1 MGGWGFMKKCLVL
14 AAVAAFA
21 FVLLPESAYAWGPG
35 VHISIAEWLLSNL
48 SILPASVAH
57 TIATHKDA
65 FKYGALSADIFIGKG
80 STVVPGHSHNWETGL
95 TLLQNVQ
102 SPKLR
107 SYAYGYLS
115 HLAADVVAHNN
126 YVPSLMSGAPTSGK
140 FGHVYIEAQAD
151 RMVRWNSNSV
161 RGLFKIS
168 CTDHDCELLAA
179 TNKNKSGFA
188 IRKQVFRSSVALCG
202 GYPWKTSLKLI
213 HHTMPG
219 AADRKYLGSMID
231 ASVRSVVNIL
241 SKQDKSAVIGVDPIG
256 ATALADSKGMCA
268 GTPVLPRR
276 NPFPLVFPLDKRVST
291 LPELRAAHRIV
302 L

>member
-1 MGGWGFMKKCLVL
+1 MKKCLVL

-219 AADRKYLGSMID
+219 AADRKYLRSMID

>member
-1 MGGWGFMKKCLVL
+1 MKKSLVL
-14 AAVAAFA
+14 VAVAAFA
-21 FVLLPESAYAWGPG
+21 FVLLPDAAYAWGPG

-48 SILPASVAH
+48 TLLPASVAH
-57 TIATHKDA
+57 TIALHKDA

-80 STVVPGHSHNWETGL
+80 STVVPGHSHNWETGF
-95 TLLQNVQ
+95 TLLKNVQ
-102 SPKLR
+102 SPKLK

-140 FGHVYIEAQAD
+140 LGHVYIEAQAD

-168 CTDHDCELLAA
+168 CTDHDCELLSA
-179 TNKNKSGFA
+179 TNKNRSGFA
-188 IRKQVFRSSVALCG
+188 FRKQVFRSSVALCG
-202 GYPWKTSLKLI
+202 AYPWKSSLKLI

-219 AADRKYLGSMID
+219 AADKKYLRSMID
-231 ASVRSVVNIL
+231 ASARSVVNIL
-241 SKQDKSAVIGVDPIG
+241 SMHDKSAVVGVDPIG
-256 ATALADSKGMCA
+256 ASALADSKGLCA
-268 GTPVLPRR
+268 GTPILPKR

-291 LPELRAAHRIV
+291 LPKLQVSHRIV

>member
-1 MGGWGFMKKCLVL
+1 MKKCLVL

-161 RGLFKIS
+161 RGLFKIP

-219 AADRKYLGSMID
+219 AADRKYLRSMID

>member
-1 MGGWGFMKKCLVL
+1 MKKGLVL
-14 AAVAAFA
+14 AAVAAFV

-48 SILPASVAH
+48 SLLPAPVAH
-57 TIATHKDA
+57 TIALHKDA

-80 STVVPGHSHNWETGL
+80 STVVPGHSHNWETGF
-95 TLLQNVQ
+95 TLLKNVQ

-140 FGHVYIEAQAD
+140 LGHVYIEAQAD

-179 TNKNKSGFA
+179 TNKNKNGFA

-202 GYPWKTSLKLI
+202 GFPWKSSLKLI

-219 AADRKYLGSMID
+219 AADRKYLRNMID
-231 ASVRSVVNIL
+231 ASTRSVVNIL
-241 SKQDKSAVIGVDPIG
+241 SLQDKSAVIGVDPIG
-256 ATALADSKGMCA
+256 ERALADSKGLCA
-268 GTPVLPRR
+268 GTPIIPRR

-291 LPELRAAHRIV
+291 LPKLQASHRIV

>member
-1 MGGWGFMKKCLVL
+1 MKKCLVL
-14 AAVAAFA
+14 AAIAAFA
-21 FVLLPESAYAWGPG
+21 FVLLPEPAYAWGPG

-48 SILPASVAH
+48 TLLPASVAH
-57 TIATHKDA
+57 TIASHKDA

-80 STVVPGHSHNWETGL
+80 STVVPGHSHNWETGF

-107 SYAYGYLS
+107 SYAFGYLS

-140 FGHVYIEAQAD
+140 LGHVYIEAQAD

-188 IRKQVFRSSVALCG
+188 FRKQVFRSSVALCG
-202 GYPWKTSLKLI
+202 AYPWKSSLKLI

-219 AADRKYLGSMID
+219 AADRKYLQSMID
-231 ASVRSVVNIL
+231 ASARSVINIL
-241 SKQDKSAVIGVDPIG
+241 SLHDKSAVIGVDPIG
-256 ATALADSKGMCA
+256 AVALANSKGLCA
-268 GTPVLPRR
+268 GAPIIPRR

-291 LPELRAAHRIV
+291 LPKLQVSHRI
-302 L
+302 LL

>member
-1 MGGWGFMKKCLVL
+1 MKKGLVL

-21 FVLLPESAYAWGPG
+21 FVFLPESAYAWGPG

-57 TIATHKDA
+57 TIALHKDA

-80 STVVPGHSHNWETGL
+80 STVVPGHSHNWETGF
-95 TLLQNVQ
+95 TLLQNVR

-126 YVPSLMSGAPTSGK
+126 YVPSLMSGAPTAGK
-140 FGHVYIEAQAD
+140 LGHVYIEAQAD

-179 TNKNKSGFA
+179 TNKHKGGFA

-202 GYPWKTSLKLI
+202 AFPWKSSLKLI

-219 AADRKYLGSMID
+219 AADKKYLRSMID
-231 ASVRSVVNIL
+231 ASARSVVNIL
-241 SKQDKSAVIGVDPIG
+241 SLSEKSAVTGVDPIG
-256 ATALADSKGMCA
+256 AAALANSKGLCA
-268 GTPVLPRR
+268 GASILPSR

-291 LPELRAAHRIV
+291 LPKLRVAHNIV